1 MIGSPG
7 RNRNL
12 ASNSALLSGIQKTPM
27 KIQYPQRRNGGFSLM
42 ELIVVV
48 AIIVI
53 LAGLT
58 LGAMNVVNRKKA
70 DKTASVQLKLIENAI
85 ENYNSDNRSYPPNP
99 DPMGERGDEVLYKY
113 LYYDGFET
121 RDTGGVVYMPEFDPE
136 NNAKSGQQWMQGL
149 GAEARVVDPWGQ
161 FWLYRSADSTGAQ
174 NPDFDIWSKG
184 VDGKTNEDPKHKDCA
199 DDIRNF

>member
-1 MIGSPG
+1 
-7 RNRNL
+7 
-12 ASNSALLSGIQKTPM
+12 M
-27 KIQYPQRRNGGFSLM
+27 KIRYPQRRASGFSLM

-58 LGAMNVVNRKKA
+58 LGAMSVVNRKKA
-70 DKTASVQLKLIENAI
+70 DKTANVQLKLIENAI

-121 RDTGGVVYMPEFDPE
+121 RDTGGVVYMPEFDPD

-149 GAEARVVDPWGQ
+149 GAQARVVDPWGQ
-161 FWLYRSADSTGAQ
+161 FWRYRSADSTGAQ
-174 NPDFDIWSKG
+174 NPDFDLWSMG
-184 VDGKTNEDPKHKDCA
+184 ADGKTNADPKHKDCA
-199 DDIRNF
+199 DDIKNF

>member
-99 DPMGERGDEVLYKY
+99 DPMGERGDEVL
-113 LYYDGFET
+113 
-121 RDTGGVVYMPEFDPE
+121 
-136 NNAKSGQQWMQGL
+136 GQQWMQGL

>member
-1 MIGSPG
+1 
-7 RNRNL
+7 
-12 ASNSALLSGIQKTPM
+12 M
-27 KIQYPQRRNGGFSLM
+27 KIRYPQRRASGFSLM

-58 LGAMNVVNRKKA
+58 LGAMSVVNRKKA
-70 DKTASVQLKLIENAI
+70 DKTANVQLKLIENAI

-121 RDTGGVVYMPEFDPE
+121 RDTGGVVYMPEFDPD

-149 GAEARVVDPWGQ
+149 GAQARVVDPWGQ
-161 FWLYRSADSTGAQ
+161 FWRYRSADSTGNTRRA
-174 NPDFDIWSKG
+174 FCRT
-184 VDGKTNEDPKHKDCA
+184 VTC
-199 DDIRNF
+199 